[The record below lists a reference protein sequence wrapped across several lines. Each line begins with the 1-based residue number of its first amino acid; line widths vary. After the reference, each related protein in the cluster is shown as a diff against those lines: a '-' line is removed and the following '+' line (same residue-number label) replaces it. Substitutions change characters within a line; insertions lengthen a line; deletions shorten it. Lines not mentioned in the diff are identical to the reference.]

1 MNNIRDVSDN
11 ILVNKAKFMS
21 DISNLKEILEAAN
34 DIKKRYRDIFVQ
46 ISDRQELLNE
56 ILKSFDKYQYSYVNE
71 SKWMHQLIDVQQE
84 QQHQQKNESNQ
95 NEFKNSFEPVAV
107 CFIF

>member
-11 ILVNKAKFMS
+11 IVVNKAKFMS
-21 DISNLKEILEAAN
+21 DISNLKEILDAAN

-46 ISDRQELLNE
+46 ISDRQDLLNE
-56 ILKSFDKYQYSYVNE
+56 ISRSFEKYQYSYMDE
-71 SKWMHQLIDVQQE
+71 SKWMNQLIDE
-84 QQHQQKNESNQ
+84 QHKNQSIQ

-107 CFIF
+107 CFVCLFYI

>member
-46 ISDRQELLNE
+46 ISDRQELVNE
-56 ILKSFDKYQYSYVNE
+56 ILKSFDKYQNFDIYRLKTIKIFGKKPIKIYSLN
-71 SKWMHQLIDVQQE
+71 
-84 QQHQQKNESNQ
+84 
-95 NEFKNSFEPVAV
+95 FKKF
-107 CFIF
+107 